1 MRGVVPT
8 NTSSAKGSP
17 GALSS
22 ALGTLFE
29 RRWLVGYF
37 VQRELTRSHQG
48 SFLGLAWLILG
59 PMLMIVIYTLVFSE
73 IIGLRFRE
81 TDSVANFGLYLYCGL
96 LPYLAFSETLTKSV
110 ASIKNNSSLVQKVMF
125 PLEILPLSTAL
136 TALLTQF
143 FGFAA
148 LLVLVLFFEGQ
159 WQWTLLLLPVVIVPQ
174 LLFVLGIGYLSS
186 VAGVYLPDLR
196 ETMRAFVR
204 VIFFVTPI
212 LWPADRVS
220 ETSNLRP
227 IIDYNPLAF
236 LVEAYRNLVL
246 DGKVPDWTALLWFTL
261 FAAALATVG
270 FVLFVRVKRQFADL
284 I

>member
-8 NTSSAKGSP
+8 NTSSAKGSS

-59 PMLMIVIYTLVFSE
+59 PMLMIVIYTLVFSK
-73 IIGLRFRE
+73 IIGLKFRE
-81 TDSVANFGLYLYCGL
+81 TDSVTNFGLYLYCGL
-96 LPYLAFSETLTKSV
+96 LPYLAFSDTLTKSV
-110 ASIKNNSSLVQKVMF
+110 ASIKNNSSLVKKVMF

-148 LLVLVLFFEGQ
+148 LLVLVLFLEGQ
-159 WQWTLLLLPVVIVPQ
+159 WQWTLLLLPVVVAPQ
-174 LLFVLGIGYLSS
+174 LLFVLGIGYLTS

-196 ETMRAFVR
+196 ETMRALVR
-204 VIFFVTPI
+204 VIFFITPI

-220 ETSNLRP
+220 ETSNLRL

-261 FAAALATVG
+261 FATALATAG
-270 FVLFVRVKRQFADL
+270 FVLFVRVKRRFADL